1 MVAAHST
8 GQLSAH
14 HGPALVDLDRVLT
27 AAERVL
33 NDALHLEKITLAHLV
48 SEPKIFGKKEPKIFG
63 KKAARKLAQP
73 ERERK
78 MTHDPGFVQR
88 H

>member
-48 SEPKIFGKKEPKIFG
+48 SESKIFG

-78 MTHDPGFVQR
+78 MAHDPGFVQR
-88 H
+88 Q